1 MASPGNRVRTGL
13 KRILVGRAHATHEAE
28 HQLLPKTLA
37 LPVFSSDPLSSVAY
51 ATEEIMLVLIL
62 AGTMALRFTI
72 PIALGIAVVLAVV
85 ITSYRQTVRAYP
97 RGGGSYIVA
106 RENLGTIP
114 GLTAA
119 SAILIGYVVTAAV
132 SVTAGTIAVT
142 SALPEFV
149 DRRVP
154 IAIGFLA
161 LIAMANLRGVRES
174 GLLFAVPTYGF
185 VLTIYVML
193 LTGFLR
199 CLDGCPVADTA
210 TLPVEPHEALGIL
223 LLLRAFT
230 QGSAALTGVEAI
242 ADGVQAFRRPK
253 GRNAAATMSIMGS
266 MSISMFVGITVLS
279 QALQIRVTEEVVVSR
294 SVLSQVGETVFGRG
308 TMFFA
313 LQAFTALIL
322 IVAANTAF
330 QDFPRLSAILARDG
344 FLPRQFM
351 NRGDRLVFSNGIVV
365 LSVLAALL
373 VWAFDATLTRLIPL
387 YLVGVFAAFTL
398 SQAGMVRRWVGRKER
413 GWRRNAMIN
422 GAGATATGVV
432 LAVVV
437 FTRFGEGAWMVVASI
452 PVIIAGL
459 LAVNRHYERV
469 RRELSARNL
478 SPTME
483 ATNTMLV
490 LVPQMDRATRE
501 MISWVL
507 AVRPSRIT
515 PLYIGSGDFEAAAEA
530 WTVAAPRLPP
540 LQRLEIEGGQVTRAL
555 RRYIRRMPRGDND
568 FITVVLPE
576 EVTTG
581 YLLYLLRRTLAFRI
595 KTALLFEPGVVVT
608 DVPLLPEEAEKEETW
623 AASERALEPERN
635 VCLVPVSKVHD
646 GTIRALV
653 WARSLRP
660 TDLEAIFLAD
670 DPEEVDELLNAW
682 REAGIDVPLSIVEVP
697 FRDYGPP
704 LLEEIRRHSRRGD
717 TVVTVVFPEFV
728 VDKWWQHF
736 MHNQNSFFMKRL
748 LLFEPWVVAVSVPF
762 HVGRP
767 LYEVEGAGGRSE
779 DGAS

>member
-1 MASPGNRVRTGL
+1 MKRV
-13 KRILVGRAHATHEAE
+13 LVGRPHPTHMLE

-72 PIALGIAVVLAVV
+72 PIALGIAVVLAIV

-106 RENLGTIP
+106 RDNLGTIP

-142 SALPEFV
+142 SAIPELV
-149 DRRVP
+149 DQRVL

-174 GLLFAVPTYGF
+174 GVLFAVPTYGF
-185 VLTIYVML
+185 VVTIYVML
-193 LTGFLR
+193 LTGFVR
-199 CLDGCPVADTA
+199 CLDGCPVAETA
-210 TLPVEPHEALGIL
+210 SLTVEPHEALGVL

-253 GRNAAATMSIMGS
+253 GKNAAATMTIMGS
-266 MSISMFVGITVLS
+266 MSISMFLGITLLS
-279 QALQIRVTEEVVVSR
+279 QALQIRVTEEIVASR
-294 SVLSQVGETVFGRG
+294 SVLSQAGETVFGRG
-308 TMFFA
+308 AMFFA

-351 NRGDRLVFSNGIVV
+351 NRGDRLVFSNGIVL

-373 VWAFDATLTRLIPL
+373 VWAFDASLTRLIPL
-387 YLVGVFAAFTL
+387 YLVGVFTAFTL
-398 SQAGMVRRWVGRKER
+398 SQTGMVRRWVGRKER
-413 GWRRNAMIN
+413 GWRRNSVLN

-437 FTRFGEGAWMVVASI
+437 FTRFTEGAWMVVAAV

-459 LAVNRHYERV
+459 LAVHRHYERV
-469 RRELSARNL
+469 GRELRARNL
-478 SPTME
+478 SPSME
-483 ATNTMLV
+483 AENMVLA
-490 LVPQMDRATRE
+490 LVPRVDRATRE
-501 MISWVL
+501 MISWLL
-507 AVRPSRIT
+507 AVRTTRIT
-515 PLYIGSGDFEAAAEA
+515 PLYIGSEDLEEAATA
-530 WTVAAPRLPP
+530 WSAAAPRLPP
-540 LQRLEIEGGQVTRAL
+540 LERLELEGGSVTRAL
-555 RRYIRRMPRGDND
+555 RRHIRRLPRGEND
-568 FITVVLPE
+568 FVTVVLPE

-581 YLLYLLRRTLAFRI
+581 YLLYLLRRTMAFRI
-595 KTALLFEPGVVVT
+595 KTGLLFEPGVVVT

-623 AASERALEPERN
+623 AAGERALEPERN
-635 VCLVPVSKVHD
+635 ICLVPVSKVHD

-660 TDLEAIFLAD
+660 AHLEAIYLAEE
-670 DPEEVDELLNAW
+670 PEEADELLDAW
-682 REAGIDVPLSIVEVP
+682 REAGIDIPLSIVEVP

-704 LLEEIRRHSRRGD
+704 LLEEIRRHTRRGD

-728 VDKWWQHF
+728 ADKWWQHLL
-736 MHNQNSFFMKRL
+736 HNQNSFFMKRL
-748 LLFEPWVVAVSVPF
+748 LLFEPWVVGVSVPF
-762 HVGRP
+762 HLGSPPIR
-767 LYEVEGAGGRSE
+767 VEEPDGGRRSR
-779 DGAS
+779 DGAE